1 MYELAAEDE
10 QTYKEGKV
18 ILEKA
23 LVRERDGLPEMEV
36 VEWIRNYF
44 FIYKYNSWNNILTST

>member
-23 LVRERDGLPEMEV
+23 LVRERDGLPEIEV
-36 VEWIRNYF
+36 VEWIRRLGTIF
-44 FIYKYNSWNNILTST
+44 LHITILISA